1 MGDATLIV
9 GRNSLLARALR
20 DCGGVPNCRY
30 VGHDELDRPD
40 LLDGIGRIVNFAYH
54 PELRSG
60 PYRADLDI
68 DLRLGRAA
76 AELGLGYVMLST
88 RKVYAPEYAFG
99 AAEDSPVGPVDP
111 YGRNKLTIERVLA
124 NLLGQRLT
132 VLRVGNVVG
141 YDRVDGRASFTS
153 LMLGRLAGE
162 NRIVLDVSPF
172 VRRDFLPVEQVA
184 AAIRAVLNHRLV
196 GTYNVGS
203 GACVEVGR
211 MALWVIEGFGRG
223 ELVAT
228 SPRIHDEFVLDVAKI
243 MSATDWSWP
252 SGALPEYCRS
262 LGRRLAK
269 AESRVDG

>member
-1 MGDATLIV
+1 MGDTTLIV
-9 GRNSLLARALR
+9 GRNSLLARAFR
-20 DCGGVPNCRY
+20 DHGGVANCRF

-40 LLDGIGRIVNFAYH
+40 LLDGVGRIVNFAYH

-60 PYRADLDI
+60 PYRAELDI

-99 AAEDSPVGPVDP
+99 ASEDAPVGPVDA
-111 YGRNKLTIERVLA
+111 YGRNKLTIERLLA
-124 NLLGQRLT
+124 NLLGERLT

-141 YDRVDGRASFTS
+141 YDRIDGRPSFMS
-153 LMLGRLAGE
+153 VMLGRLANEG
-162 NRIVLDVSPF
+162 RVTLDVSPF
-172 VRRDFLPVEQVA
+172 TRRDFLPIEQVA
-184 AAIRAVLNHRLV
+184 AAIKAVLNHRLG

-203 GACVEVGR
+203 GACVEIGR
-211 MALWVIEGFGRG
+211 MALWVIEGFGKG
-223 ELVAT
+223 ELVVT
-228 SPRIHDEFVLDVAKI
+228 SPRIHDEFALDIGKL
-243 MSATDWSWP
+243 MSATDWYWP

-269 AESRVDG
+269 MES